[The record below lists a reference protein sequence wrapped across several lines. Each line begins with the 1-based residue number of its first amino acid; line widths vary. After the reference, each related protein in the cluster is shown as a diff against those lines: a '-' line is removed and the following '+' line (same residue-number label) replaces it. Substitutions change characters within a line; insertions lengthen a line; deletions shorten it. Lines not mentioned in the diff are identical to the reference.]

1 MIDNNDNNND
11 HISNKINNNNNNNNN
26 INDNNNNNNNPIT
39 LTIFNRNMSGP
50 YIKLGYDVP
59 KLWYDL

>member
-11 HISNKINNNNNNNNN
+11 HISNKINNNNNNNN
-26 INDNNNNNNNPIT
+26 INDNNNNNNNNPIT